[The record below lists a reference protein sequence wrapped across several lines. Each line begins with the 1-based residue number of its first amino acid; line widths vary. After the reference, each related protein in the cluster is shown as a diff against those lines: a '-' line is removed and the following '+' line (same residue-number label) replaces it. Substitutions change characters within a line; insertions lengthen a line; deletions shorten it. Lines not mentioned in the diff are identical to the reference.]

1 MESNKREKE
10 IQSRRTLLIADDDE
24 ISGDILASFFEKD
37 YDILRAYTGRETLQ
51 VISSHL
57 ETIDLVLLDIYM
69 PDLDGFHVL
78 KERQENP
85 EIKKIPVIVMTGEV
99 DIEHECFKLGV
110 NDFIKKPFEDPES
123 SLRNSVSSSTRH
135 IQTSKRI

>member
-51 VISSHL
+51 AISSHL

-78 KERQENP
+78 KERQNP
-85 EIKKIPVIVMTGEV
+85 VPQFTVRFRVRKIPMVRIKNCTPGRRVLLV
-99 DIEHECFKLGV
+99 PFPCFA
-110 NDFIKKPFEDPES
+110 
-123 SLRNSVSSSTRH
+123 VSHSGIYFPQFFPDSR
-135 IQTSKRI
+135 

>member
-69 PDLDGFHVL
+69 
-78 KERQENP
+78 
-85 EIKKIPVIVMTGEV
+85 
-99 DIEHECFKLGV
+99 
-110 NDFIKKPFEDPES
+110 
-123 SLRNSVSSSTRH
+123 
-135 IQTSKRI
+135 